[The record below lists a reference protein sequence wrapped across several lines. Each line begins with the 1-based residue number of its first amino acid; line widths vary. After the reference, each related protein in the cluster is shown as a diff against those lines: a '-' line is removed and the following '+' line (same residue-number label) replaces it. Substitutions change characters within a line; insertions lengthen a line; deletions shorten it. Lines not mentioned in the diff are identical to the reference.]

1 MTISELP
8 TGTAK
13 AVRSMRL
20 LARYE
25 EPVVTAFDEEGLAA
39 ILQSG
44 ANSEPAPS
52 QCRREIQA
60 SAREASRQR
69 LVVGLR
75 CLSALT
81 VVFGLALTM
90 VQVAQ

>member
-13 AVRSMRL
+13 TVRTMRI

-25 EPVVTAFDEEGLAA
+25 EPVENGFDEEGLAA

-44 ANSEPAPS
+44 ADAEPVHM

-60 SAREASRQR
+60 SAREAGRQR
-69 LVVGLR
+69 LVVGLS
-75 CLSALT
+75 CLLAITS
-81 VVFGLALTM
+81 VFGLALTM

>member
-13 AVRSMRL
+13 AVRTMRL

-25 EPVVTAFDEEGLAA
+25 EPVVVPFDEEGLAA
-39 ILQSG
+39 ILGSG
-44 ANSEPAPS
+44 SDVQPMPA

-60 SAREASRQR
+60 SAREAGRQR
-69 LVVGLR
+69 LVVGLG
-75 CLSALT
+75 CLLSMT
-81 VVFGLALTM
+81 FVFGLALTM
-90 VQVAQ
+90 VQLAQ